1 MSAIYRSEAGAEEI
15 RRRYREALDD
25 WPVPAEQ
32 VRVPTR
38 QGETFVVVS
47 GPQGAPPVV
56 LLPVFPDDTLR
67 RLTVP
72 VLVTVGGSPEAVP
85 GDAGGALTEETGGA
99 FAEEA
104 AGAPAKEAGGA

>member
-15 RRRYREALDD
+15 RRRYRDALGD

-47 GPQGAPPVV
+47 GPQDAPPMV

-72 VLVTVGGSPEAVP
+72 VPVTVGGSPEAVP
-85 GDAGGALTEETGGA
+85 GDAGGA
-99 FAEEA
+99 FAQEA
-104 AGAPAKEAGGA
+104 AGALAEEAGGA